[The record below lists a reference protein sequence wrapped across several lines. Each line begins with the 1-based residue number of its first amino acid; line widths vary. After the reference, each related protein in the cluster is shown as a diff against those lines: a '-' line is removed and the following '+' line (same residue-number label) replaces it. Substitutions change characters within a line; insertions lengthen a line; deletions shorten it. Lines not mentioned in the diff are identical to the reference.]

1 MPNKLLIWIREHK
14 LATVLILLVV
24 FLLVKDSAL
33 MPFSYRTSN
42 FGGEMMM
49 QRGAVGVAPA
59 AQFGKS
65 MDVYESAPP
74 ATGGG
79 GGAVVPAP
87 ERMVSRNVQLSMV
100 VKDVAQTVQTLIDT
114 AEGAGGYMVSSTLTN
129 PTQSGTATVAVRVP
143 SKSLRDVT
151 EAFKKLGVKVVS
163 ERVSGQDITDQYQ
176 DIKERLRLL
185 EETKVKF
192 ENILKTSTD
201 VQDTLSVLREIQQ
214 LQYQIDS
221 LVGQEKY
228 LASAAQYSLVTVTMS
243 QDEYE
248 LPFAPDEPWS
258 ASNVFKQAVRELIRT
273 LRMFAEQLIW
283 FGVFAVIWLPVVLV
297 GFFIYRRFLRKP
309 V

>member
-1 MPNKLLIWIREHK
+1 
-14 LATVLILLVV
+14 
-24 FLLVKDSAL
+24 
-33 MPFSYRTSN
+33 
-42 FGGEMMM
+42 
-49 QRGAVGVAPA
+49 
-59 AQFGKS
+59 

-79 GGAVVPAP
+79 GGAIVPAP

-129 PTQSGTATVAVRVP
+129 PTQSGTATVAVRVL

-258 ASNVFKQAVRELIRT
+258 ASNVFKQAVRKLIRT

-297 GFFIYRRFLRKP
+297 GFFIYRRFLRKS